1 MANNIRCF
9 DSDLFLEDIN
19 EKLKK
24 RLERLEKELERS
36 RACTSTIG
44 RTIRRWTS
52 TGMRTTITS
61 RRFSIK

>member
-24 RLERLEKELERS
+24 RLERLEKELDE
-36 RACTSTIG
+36 G
-44 RTIRRWTS
+44 
-52 TGMRTTITS
+52 
-61 RRFSIK
+61 